1 MSKKKPTLGVLLGDS
16 SGIGPEIVAKLISRP
31 EIYEQANVLI
41 VGDHCVFRMGQK
53 IAGLFQPVTLTDHIE
68 SAGSAIGQPFFY
80 DYPAISDE
88 EVTLGKVNL
97 KSGKAVV
104 NTLSFMLD
112 LAIDKKIDGFI
123 FAPFNKEAMILGGLP
138 YHSELDFFKAK
149 FNRPNIPGEV
159 NVLDDLWTT
168 RVTSHIGISQVSAL
182 ITRENVHN
190 TIRFMDGVLRT
201 FGVKNPRLAV
211 SALNPHAGEGGMFG
225 SEEKEA
231 ISPAIEMAKAEG
243 ISAEGPFPAD
253 TIYLRIKKGNYHAVV
268 SMYHDQGQIATKLMG
283 FDRGITVHGG
293 LPIAIA
299 TPAHGSAFD
308 IAGQGKANP
317 EGLIRAF
324 LTASRLAANL
334 KLQNKTQSI
343 TGEIKAG

>member
-1 MSKKKPTLGVLLGDS
+1 MSEKKPTLGVLLGDS
-16 SGIGPEIVAKLISRP
+16 SGIGPEIVAKLVGRS
-31 EIYEQANVLI
+31 EIYDLANMVI
-41 VGDHCVFRMGQK
+41 VGDYRVFRMGER
-53 IAGLFQPVTLTDHIE
+53 IAGLSHPVTLTDRID
-68 SAGSAIGQPFFY
+68 SAQFAIGRPVFY
-80 DYPAISDE
+80 DYPTISDE
-88 EVTLGKVNL
+88 EVTLGKVNP
-97 KSGKAVV
+97 KSGKAVID
-104 NTLSFMLD
+104 TLSFTLD
-112 LAIDKKIDGFI
+112 LAIDKKIDGFV

-138 YHSELDFFKAK
+138 YHSELDFFKDK

-159 NVLDDLWTT
+159 SVLDDIWTT
-168 RVTSHIGISQVSAL
+168 RVTSHIGISQVSSL
-182 ITRENVHN
+182 ITKENVYN
-190 TIRFMDGVLRT
+190 TIRFMDSMLRN
-201 FGVKNPRLAV
+201 FGITNPRLAV

-225 SEEKEA
+225 SEEKDA

-253 TIYLRIKKGNYHAVV
+253 TIYLRIKKGNYHAIV

-317 EGLIRAF
+317 EGITRAF

-334 KLQNKTQSI
+334 KSQKTTQSI
-343 TGEIKAG
+343 TG